1 MGILISSQCLLYSS
15 NVFKMFCLPAYSTLS
30 PSVDRKYQ
38 LRIVGVGVRADFAY
52 PGLPLGGGQAV
63 EKSAVQGGRR
73 GWPGPRRV
81 RSQPSE
87 LTACP
92 SLPEQQLR
100 LGCGLPAS
108 AQCPN
113 PATAIARTPSLWCT
127 TAYI

>member
-1 MGILISSQCLLYSS
+1 MGILISSQCLIYSS

-52 PGLPLGGGQAV
+52 PGLPLGGGLAV

-73 GWPGPRRV
+73 GWPGPRRI

-92 SLPEQQLR
+92 SLPEQQLC
-100 LGCGLPAS
+100 LGRPRPHSAPAPPQRPPALP
-108 AQCPN
+108 P
-113 PATAIARTPSLWCT
+113 WK
-127 TAYI
+127 